1 MKFRQ
6 AVFALTLLSI
16 TMSCSK
22 DNENTDNNTPSAKTS
37 LPVKVIYKIPNGT
50 TTKTTTYSYDS
61 QNRLKTVKVVD
72 ANASLNFTETIS
84 YENGKITSLRDY
96 DNPAK
101 EIEKHIFFYD
111 EKGIKNEEFYR
122 DNILNF
128 RYEWY
133 YRPDGGKERRV
144 KYTSGVLFQTWYYR
158 FGATGNIER
167 MILDNASASQED
179 YEYNFNGYDNKSRT
193 IANIYFNTVIPYI
206 LLGFPGTNL
215 PAPNNPLTYN
225 LKIGNTI
232 IEQTTYEYTY
242 SNKNQVTAIKTKNT
256 DNGDLR
262 STHTIEYQEF

>member
-37 LPVKVIYKIPNGT
+37 LPVKVTSKDANGLT
-50 TTKTTTYSYDS
+50 RTSTFSYDS
-61 QNRLKTVKVVD
+61 QNRLKTLKVAD
-72 ANASLNFTETIS
+72 ANASLNYTTTMN
-84 YENGKITSLRDY
+84 YENGKITSLLDY
-96 DNPAK
+96 DDPAK
-101 EIEKHIFFYD
+101 FLEKFVYFYD
-111 EKGIKNEEFYR
+111 GNGIKNEEFYS

-144 KYTSGVLFQTWYYR
+144 KYTSGALLETYYYR
-158 FGATGNIER
+158 FSATGNIER

-179 YEYNFNGYDNKSRT
+179 YEYNFSSYDNKSRT
-193 IANIYFNTVIPYI
+193 IANDFFNDVIPYI

-256 DNGDLR
+256 DNGNLL